1 MEFLIDFYFGSFEY
15 FRLHC
20 LKGFEVVWEKKNPKL
35 VLYVNFQLEKEYK
48 IVTVLFVD
56 VL

>member
-1 MEFLIDFYFGSFEY
+1 MEFLIDFYLNSFEY
-15 FRLHC
+15 FSLQG
-20 LKGFEVVWEKKNPKL
+20 LKGFEVVWKKHPKL

-48 IVTVLFVD
+48 IVTVLFVN

>member
-20 LKGFEVVWEKKNPKL
+20 LKGFEVVWKKKSK